1 MSFIQYEVW
10 GLCEGHEEL
19 LECVPTLKEAERV
32 AEDLLEF
39 NEEIWILED
48 TDDDLIEVRRYKNTG
63 VIG

>member
-1 MSFIQYEVW
+1 M
-10 GLCEGHEEL
+10 
-19 LECVPTLKEAERV
+19 LECVPTLKEAEQV

-48 TDDDLIEVRRYKNTG
+48 TDDDLTEVRRYKNTG

>member
-1 MSFIQYEVW
+1 MFIQYEVW
-10 GLCEGHEEL
+10 GVCEGHEEL

-48 TDDDLIEVRRYKNTG
+48 TDDDLTEVRRYKNTG

>member
-10 GLCEGHEEL
+10 GVCEGHEEL

-48 TDDDLIEVRRYKNTG
+48 TDDDLQEVRRYRNTNP
-63 VIG
+63 IG

>member
-19 LECVPTLKEAERV
+19 LECVPTLKEAEQI

-48 TDDDLIEVRRYKNTG
+48 TDDDLQEVRRYRNTNP
-63 VIG
+63 IG

>member
-10 GLCEGHEEL
+10 GVCEGHEEL

-48 TDDDLIEVRRYKNTG
+48 TDDDLTEVRRYKNTG